1 MNENVLAGVDL
12 GGTTTKMGLFS
23 QTGELL
29 NKWDI
34 PTDLSNNGTQIVPS
48 IAHSLEEKLLKLH
61 IEKNQVIGVGVGAP
75 GSVHVE
81 KGIIFEAV
89 NLGWKQ
95 FPLKAELEKAIG
107 LSVTTEND
115 ANCAALGEMW
125 MGAGKGA
132 KDMVCVT
139 LGTGVGGGIITNG
152 QVVHGIKGAGGE
164 IGHMTIVPENGLPC
178 NCGKTGCL
186 ETVASATGI
195 VRLAKQ
201 SLADFTG
208 ETILNRADLSAKSI
222 FDAAEKG
229 DAFAKQVVEKVAFYL
244 GWALS
249 HLGNTLNP
257 EKIVIGGG
265 VSRAGNTLLEPV
277 NQYFYSFSFPTVQE
291 STSLSVAT
299 LGNDAGIYGA
309 AWLAHK

>member
-1 MNENVLAGVDL
+1 MNEKILIGIDL
-12 GGTTTKMGLFS
+12 GGTTTKIGMFS
-23 QTGELL
+23 EMGELL
-29 NKWDI
+29 NKWEI
-34 PTDLSNNGTQIVPS
+34 PTDVSNNGKRIVPS
-48 IAHSLEEKLLKLH
+48 IAKSIEEKLHDLH
-61 IEKNQVIGVGVGAP
+61 IEKKQVIGVGVGAP

-81 KGIIFEAV
+81 TGLIFEAV

-95 FPLKAELEKAIG
+95 FPLKAELEKTVGIRATID
-107 LSVTTEND
+107 ND

-125 MGAGKGA
+125 MGAGKGS

-139 LGTGVGGGIITNG
+139 LGTGVGGGVITNR

-164 IGHMTIVPENGLPC
+164 IGHMTIVPENGFSC

-201 SLADFTG
+201 HLESFTG
-208 ETILNRADLSAKSI
+208 ETLIDQAALSAKSI
-222 FDAAEKG
+222 FEAAEKG
-229 DAFAKQVVEKVAFYL
+229 DTLANQIVEKVAFYL
-244 GWALS
+244 GLALS

-277 NQYFYSFSFPTVQE
+277 NQYFRKFTFPTVQE
-291 STSLSVAT
+291 STDLSIAT

-309 AWLAHK
+309 AWLAQE